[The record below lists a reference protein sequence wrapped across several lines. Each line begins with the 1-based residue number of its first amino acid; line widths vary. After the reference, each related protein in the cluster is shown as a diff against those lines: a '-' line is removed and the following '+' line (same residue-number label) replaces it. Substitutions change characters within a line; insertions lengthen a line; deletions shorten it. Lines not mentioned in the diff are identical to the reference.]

1 MIRIRLTAASPVRV
15 SCRHASSWHAGT
27 VAAVLWGVLILL
39 GLAAADL
46 PHPDAFSVHAVSYTG
61 HVSAHVHDGDP
72 PDEVRHR
79 AHHLKKPRLSALQV
93 FTLASPVTTPA
104 VFASRDSDAPGS
116 CDLHSQRRA
125 SHDAVPPGRACP
137 SLRLHPGQAP
147 PHTA

>member
-1 MIRIRLTAASPVRV
+1 MSGRR
-15 SCRHASSWHAGT
+15 ASSWHAGM
-27 VAAVLWGVLILL
+27 VAAVLWGALALL
-39 GLAAADL
+39 GLAAAGL
-46 PHPDAFSVHAVSYTG
+46 LHPDASSAHAVSYTG
-61 HVSAHVHDGDP
+61 HVSAHVQDGDP
-72 PDEVRHR
+72 PDEIRHR

-116 CDLHSQRRA
+116 CDLHSHRRA